1 MLQMNR
7 TNTLLF
13 VCEMKIL
20 SMLNHPNII
29 RFIGTICES
38 PHICLVTE
46 FAQLGSLKMCL
57 RSAIKTGSHTWLN
70 FKKGA
75 VDDIIAGMNYLHS
88 LEKPIVHR
96 DLKTSN
102 CLVME
107 HWQVKICDF
116 GLARGMPEVLSPGD
130 SAEMST
136 GVGTPGFVAPEVLT
150 GSKYNEKIDVYSF
163 GMLLADIA
171 MDGYVHR
178 LQISSSFNSGNGNGN
193 GKGNGNSDNSV
204 KFPIRFPSSWQDEI
218 PLIQNLIKVC
228 LELNPK
234 KRPPFERIQNMLKCW
249 DGMLEN
255 NRELP
260 RYFNMSKYSKKE
272 EIFFED
278 CLKIT
283 QDNYVL
289 GKGEW
294 TPWQSLKS
302 RDPESKMERRFNS
315 DYGAGIGKCT
325 RVINAHSSEV
335 LRFFWDWMSKD
346 RLKANKNDLERSII
360 HVANEHNQI
369 VLTVKESILHFL
381 PRTEY
386 VLRYIWKEVGEHD
399 NFIICLNR

>member
-1 MLQMNR
+1 
-7 TNTLLF
+7 
-13 VCEMKIL
+13 
-20 SMLNHPNII
+20 
-29 RFIGTICES
+29 
-38 PHICLVTE
+38 
-46 FAQLGSLKMCL
+46 
-57 RSAIKTGSHTWLN
+57 
-70 FKKGA
+70 
-75 VDDIIAGMNYLHS
+75 
-88 LEKPIVHR
+88 
-96 DLKTSN
+96 
-102 CLVME
+102 
-107 HWQVKICDF
+107 
-116 GLARGMPEVLSPGD
+116 
-130 SAEMST
+130 
-136 GVGTPGFVAPEVLT
+136 
-150 GSKYNEKIDVYSF
+150 
-163 GMLLADIA
+163 